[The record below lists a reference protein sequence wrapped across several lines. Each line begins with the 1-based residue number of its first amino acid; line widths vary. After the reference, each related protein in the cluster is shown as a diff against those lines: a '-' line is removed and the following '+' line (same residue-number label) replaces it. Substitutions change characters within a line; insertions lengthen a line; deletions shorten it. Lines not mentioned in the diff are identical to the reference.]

1 MKMSV
6 FKRLSIQGDHDHAS
20 VLFPSERS
28 IFVIGTVSVTD
39 PDPASRGNMD
49 LDPSNKFVIC
59 SHQ

>member
-28 IFVIGTVSVTD
+28 IFVIVSVTD

-49 LDPSNKFVIC
+49 LDPSNKFDIC
-59 SHQ
+59 SHL